1 MQESYYV
8 GLDVHKRKISYCLME
23 ADGRVVEEGEL
34 APLPLGGRCCSSGG
48 SESLERPWIGA
59 LEATLFSEWI
69 YDLLEPYSQELKV
82 AHPGSMLKALSAGK
96 HKNDRIDARKIT
108 DLLRCDLLVQSY
120 VPPAEIRELRRVLRY
135 RNLMVSQ
142 MVQLKNRISGLLMET
157 GVQYNQKRLH
167 GQRYFRQL
175 MSQLQEVPESV
186 VQLLNLSHDSMRSL
200 QQIERDLLRGL
211 CEQPCVGRRVELL
224 MTIPAVGVVTAL
236 TWVLEVGEV
245 SRFRAIRHAVSYC
258 GLCSG
263 QKQSAGKDRSSPISK
278 HRNRHLQRVLVEAAK
293 LAPRYS
299 PQLAAV
305 AQTQRQKGN
314 HNRATLAVARKLVA
328 YLMAVDR
335 SGRPFSVASI

>member
-34 APLPLGGRCCSSGG
+34 AARREVLQQWA
-48 SESLERPWIGA
+48 ESLERPWIGA

-82 AHPGSMLKALSAGK
+82 AHPAMLKALSAGK

-175 MSQLQEVPESV
+175 
-186 VQLLNLSHDSMRSL
+186 
-200 QQIERDLLRGL
+200 
-211 CEQPCVGRRVELL
+211 
-224 MTIPAVGVVTAL
+224 
-236 TWVLEVGEV
+236 
-245 SRFRAIRHAVSYC
+245 
-258 GLCSG
+258 
-263 QKQSAGKDRSSPISK
+263 
-278 HRNRHLQRVLVEAAK
+278 
-293 LAPRYS
+293 
-299 PQLAAV
+299 
-305 AQTQRQKGN
+305 
-314 HNRATLAVARKLVA
+314 TLPPKTGP
-328 YLMAVDR
+328 
-335 SGRPFSVASI
+335 S